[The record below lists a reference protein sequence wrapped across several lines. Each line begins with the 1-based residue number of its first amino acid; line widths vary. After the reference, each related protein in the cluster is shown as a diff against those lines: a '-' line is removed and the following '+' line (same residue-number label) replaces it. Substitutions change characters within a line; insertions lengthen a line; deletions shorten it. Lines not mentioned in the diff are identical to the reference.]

1 MEALLLMLTLG
12 AHAGD
17 PVVVV
22 SPSADIE
29 TLTRK
34 EVRQLFTL
42 RRDSWENGLPV
53 RLVLPPQNSAEMTWL
68 SDRVLGLPPDV
79 YQRFLAEQAYRS
91 GETIPP
97 RADASGV
104 TAAMVD
110 AGDSAGVLSVTTT
123 PVVPPSITVELE
135 VR

>member
-1 MEALLLMLTLG
+1 MGALLLIFSLTAL
-12 AHAGD
+12 AGD

-22 SPSADIE
+22 SPSAETE

-42 RRDSWENGLPV
+42 RRGSWANGLPV
-53 RLVLPPQNSAEMTWL
+53 RLVLPPQDSAEMTWL

-91 GETIPP
+91 GETVPP

-104 TAAMVD
+104 TAAIVD
-110 AGDSAGVLSVTTT
+110 AGESAGVLSVTTT
-123 PVVPPSITVELE
+123 PVAPPSVMIELDIQ
-135 VR
+135 

>member
-1 MEALLLMLTLG
+1 MGSLLLMLTLA

-22 SPSADIE
+22 SPSADTQ

-42 RRDSWENGLPV
+42 RRSSWANGLPV
-53 RLVLPPQNSAEMTWL
+53 RLVLPPKDSAEMTWL
-68 SDRVLGLPPDV
+68 SNRVLGLPPDV

-91 GETIPP
+91 GDTVPP
-97 RADASGV
+97 RADAPPRQGKFF
-104 TAAMVD
+104 AI
-110 AGDSAGVLSVTTT
+110 SAGIAPL
-123 PVVPPSITVELE
+123 
-135 VR
+135 